1 MLDPNRIDLDEQP
14 SEYAVTWRDWVREG
28 VELALLLWSAAVVF
42 FSLYAFGLGLSPA
55 SAHLSHWFN
64 LLVKEARRVF

>member
-1 MLDPNRIDLDEQP
+1 MDRIDLDQQP
-14 SEYAVTWRDWVREG
+14 DERAATWRDWVREG
-28 VELALLLWSAAVVF
+28 VELALLLWSAAF
-42 FSLYAFGLGLSPA
+42 TLFILYAFALGLSPA

>member
-1 MLDPNRIDLDEQP
+1 MPDPNRIDLDEPAPDQP
-14 SEYAVTWRDWVREG
+14 ITWRDWVREG
-28 VELALLLWSAAVVF
+28 VELALLLWSAAVVLF
-42 FSLYAFGLGLSPA
+42 TLYAFALGLSPA